1 MDRERLVGRFN
12 ALRQRAVADVGV
24 SNAVETWLIS
34 CSPPERQR
42 VNPYALAQA
51 TGLEVRSVVSAL
63 LDEGTQVDHQTA
75 PALVRVSRVDGRS
88 QGDRRSPA
96 GLHRSVYGLT
106 QTPFAE
112 NFTALLGL
120 LEASEPS
127 MRKRR

>member
-24 SNAVETWLIS
+24 CNAVETWLIS

-63 LDEGTQVDHQTA
+63 LEGTQVDHQTA

-88 QGDRRSPA
+88 QGDRRFPA
-96 GLHRSVYGLT
+96 GLHCSVYGLT